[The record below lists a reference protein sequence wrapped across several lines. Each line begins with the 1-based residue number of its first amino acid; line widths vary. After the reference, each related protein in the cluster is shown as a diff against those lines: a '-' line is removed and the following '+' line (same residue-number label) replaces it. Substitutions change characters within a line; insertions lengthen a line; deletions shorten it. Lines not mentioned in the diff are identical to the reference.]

1 MKKMGNQLSNLTVS
15 INTKELDETIE
26 RLEYAKQLI
35 KEINDDIETLK
46 SNSEIINNECFYTV
60 QDVIELTGYSKP
72 TVLGLFNMTDFPSC
86 SLGRKKLVKKSA
98 FWKFFDK
105 KIVYKW

>member
-1 MKKMGNQLSNLTVS
+1 MGNQLSKLTVS
-15 INTKELDETIE
+15 IDTKELDEIIE

-35 KEINDDIETLK
+35 KEIKDDIETLK

-72 TVLGLFNMTDFPSC
+72 TVLGLFNMTDFPCC